1 MRHTLSYRAALA
13 VGAGL
18 ITVGFPA
25 TRLLGYA
32 TSGQGWATNQVVYY
46 VNPQSV
52 WVSPSLAASALQS
65 AADAWTQQTSANVQ
79 LVYGGPTS
87 GSTMQMNG
95 RNEVF
100 FRNDTSGA
108 LAETYRWRDG
118 SGNLVDADIVFHE
131 NYPYYAFS
139 GCVDSGVY
147 VEDVAIHEFGHALG
161 LGHSATVG
169 ATMYPSLPAWC
180 DTSQESLD
188 PDDIAG
194 IEALYPSAQ
203 VPATPTQ
210 VTAVQNASSPST
222 SLSLSWRDNAT
233 TETSYQ
239 IDRSADGTSFVA
251 ISSVGANV
259 QSFTDSGLSAGMAYY
274 YRVRAVNASGSSA
287 FSNIASAQT
296 ASSSLAP
303 SAPVI
308 SISTPYTNS
317 SYPSASSISFSGNAS
332 DTTDGNISATLV
344 WTSSLQGQIGTGAS
358 FSKALSAGT
367 HTITAQATDASGL
380 TGSAQVT
387 VAVTVDSSQSSGPS
401 LSARG
406 YKVKGAQRVDL
417 TWSGFAGGSVDVYRN
432 GSNLITT
439 PNDGAQT
446 DQINQRGTFVYQVC
460 VVSLCSPS
468 VTVKF

>member
-32 TSGQGWATNQVVYY
+32 TSGQGWATNQVVFY
-46 VNPQSV
+46 VNPQSF
-52 WVSPSLAASALQS
+52 WVSPSQATSALRS

-161 LGHSATVG
+161 LAHSGTAG
-169 ATMYPSLPAWC
+169 ATMYPSIPSWC

-194 IEALYPSAQ
+194 IEALYPPAQ
-203 VPATPTQ
+203 VPATPE
-210 VTAVQNASSPST
+210 N
-222 SLSLSWRDNAT
+222 
-233 TETSYQ
+233 
-239 IDRSADGTSFVA
+239 
-251 ISSVGANV
+251 
-259 QSFTDSGLSAGMAYY
+259 
-274 YRVRAVNASGSSA
+274 
-287 FSNIASAQT
+287 
-296 ASSSLAP
+296 
-303 SAPVI
+303 SAPAV
-308 SISTPYTNS
+308 SIATPYANS
-317 SYPSASSISFSGNAS
+317 SYPAASSISFSGSAN
-332 DTTDGNISATLV
+332 DTSDGNVSTKLV
-344 WTSSLQGQIGTGAS
+344 WTSSLDGQIGTGAS
-358 FSKALSAGT
+358 FSKTLSAGT
-367 HTITAQATDASGL
+367 HTITAWTTDAFGL

-387 VAVTVDSSQSSGPS
+387 VTVGSSQSSGASPS
-401 LSARG
+401 LSATS
-406 YKVKGAQRVDL
+406 YKVKRSQRVDL
-417 TWSGFAGGSVDVYRN
+417 TWSGLVGGSVDLYRN
-432 GSNLITT
+432 GNKLTTT

-446 DQINQRGTFVYQVC
+446 DTFNAKGIATSFYKVCEAGTTT
-460 VVSLCSPS
+460 CSPEVS
-468 VTVKF
+468 VTF